1 MVLRLLS
8 GADMVGRHH
17 PPRRGGERS
26 LGIGQEGRD
35 PRERLVLLGIENVKD
50 RADQQRMRGFFPMV
64 APFERALGVYQYV
77 GNILDVADLMLA
89 APNLQQ
95 RIIFG
100 RSWIGGIEQQRMT
113 EARSPSGRQLPVLAL
128 DVVDDRRAGP
138 AQQRRDNEPDALTAA
153 GRGKSHDMLGAV
165 VAQIRSEEHTSE
177 LQSLMRISYAVVC
190 LKKQKL

>member
-1 MVLRLLS
+1 
-8 GADMVGRHH
+8 
-17 PPRRGGERS
+17 
-26 LGIGQEGRD
+26 
-35 PRERLVLLGIENVKD
+35 
-50 RADQQRMRGFFPMV
+50 MRGFFPMV

-138 AQQRRDNEPDALTAA
+138 
-153 GRGKSHDMLGAV
+153 
-165 VAQIRSEEHTSE
+165 RSEEHTSE
-177 LQSLMRISYAVVC
+177 LQSLMRISYAVFC
-190 LKKQKL
+190 LKKKIQKTNKHT

>member
-1 MVLRLLS
+1 MKR
-8 GADMVGRHH
+8 R
-17 PPRRGGERS
+17 PPRSTRTDTLFHYTTLFRS
-26 LGIGQEGRD
+26 
-35 PRERLVLLGIENVKD
+35 IENVKD

-113 EARSPSGRQLPVLAL
+113 EARSPSGRQMPVLAQIGRASCRARVCQ
-128 DVVDDRRAGP
+128 DV
-138 AQQRRDNEPDALTAA
+138 
-153 GRGKSHDMLGAV
+153 
-165 VAQIRSEEHTSE
+165 
-177 LQSLMRISYAVVC
+177 
-190 LKKQKL
+190 